1 MNKDFID
8 ALNTYYSLKNQYEK
22 NLAKE
27 KSKIINKTVINHKRS
42 SENVVDLTITFSESK
57 KIILIIRK

>member
-27 KSKIINKTVINHKRS
+27 KSKIINTPGLSWSEKRA
-42 SENVVDLTITFSESK
+42 EFQ
-57 KIILIIRK
+57 